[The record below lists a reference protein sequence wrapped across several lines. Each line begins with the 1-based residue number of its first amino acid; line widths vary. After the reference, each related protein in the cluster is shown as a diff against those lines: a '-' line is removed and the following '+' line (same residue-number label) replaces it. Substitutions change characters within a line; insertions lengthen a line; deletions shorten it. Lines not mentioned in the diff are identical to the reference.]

1 MALQSSGAISL
12 NDVHIELDGSS
23 ASGTTVSLND
33 TDVRALVGISSG
45 EIELEDF
52 YGASAAFSTTITEGV
67 STFTSANYYGLRQ
80 SNSIGSAN
88 PANVNISGNTH
99 PIRGAYRRVNKH
111 TRTGAIITGSS
122 SFWMEI
128 QNTSGGVTAA
138 SDAFDS
144 VTLTFD
150 GNSFT
155 LDRSDAIT
163 LTFGSGSTGRR
174 DFRWFSSSFPST
186 SDHQDFED
194 DIDGTGSFTLGITF

>member
-186 SDHQDFED
+186 SDHLDFED

>member
-12 NDVHIELDGSS
+12 NDIHVELGATSS
-23 ASGTTVSLND
+23 TTVSLND
-33 TDVRALVGISSG
+33 TDVRALVSISSG
-45 EIELEDF
+45 AIALDDF

-67 STFTSANYYGLRQ
+67 STFQTANYYGLRQ
-80 SNSIGSAN
+80 SDSIGSAN
-88 PANVNISGNTH
+88 PANISISGNTH
-99 PIRGAYRRVNKH
+99 PIRGAYRRINKNS
-111 TRTGAIITGSS
+111 RTGAIIAGSS

-150 GNSFT
+150 GHSFT

-186 SDHQDFED
+186 SDHLDFED